1 MHLCQLWLLS
11 ALNQIVGHPIGVT
24 ENCVVC
30 VGKKSHMFGIGSVL
44 SVLKMQE

>member
-30 VGKKSHMFGIGSVL
+30 GGKKSHMLGIGSVL
-44 SVLKMQE
+44 SVVKVQE